1 MDAILLLVPLA
12 MLCAF
17 ACLYAGVCAGAASLA
32 SKRLALAAQGERMGI
47 AGLVRW
53 RLRNGFS
60 LLFPTM
66 TWLLRERHVAL
77 FAEEAVIMCE
87 THGVAASA
95 ESLMSVLAAALVA
108 LAAFVFL
115 ATGSL
120 PGAIAVSVCAVVVA
134 YVVMGSVRD
143 KRNEAVREAVPG
155 ALESMAACFG
165 SGFTLLQTFNQVAQ
179 DTPGYLGS
187 AFARSAH
194 VLETGGSAQQAL
206 AELRAGAHA
215 TDLAFVAIALE
226 VQHQSGGSLK
236 QVLEAAGDS
245 VKGELSL
252 RRSLRVQTAQA
263 KLSARV
269 VVVMPFI
276 LVAIFALVSP
286 DFLDPFFTNAFGYG
300 LLATAIIMQVA
311 GVLLV
316 HRALSVEGVV

>member
-115 ATGSL
+115 ATGTL
-120 PGAIAVSVCAVVVA
+120 PGAIAVSVCAA
-134 YVVMGSVRD
+134 SV
-143 KRNEAVREAVPG
+143 
-155 ALESMAACFG
+155 F
-165 SGFTLLQTFNQVAQ
+165 
-179 DTPGYLGS
+179 
-187 AFARSAH
+187 
-194 VLETGGSAQQAL
+194 
-206 AELRAGAHA
+206 
-215 TDLAFVAIALE
+215 
-226 VQHQSGGSLK
+226 
-236 QVLEAAGDS
+236 
-245 VKGELSL
+245 
-252 RRSLRVQTAQA
+252 
-263 KLSARV
+263 
-269 VVVMPFI
+269 
-276 LVAIFALVSP
+276 
-286 DFLDPFFTNAFGYG
+286 
-300 LLATAIIMQVA
+300 
-311 GVLLV
+311 
-316 HRALSVEGVV
+316 